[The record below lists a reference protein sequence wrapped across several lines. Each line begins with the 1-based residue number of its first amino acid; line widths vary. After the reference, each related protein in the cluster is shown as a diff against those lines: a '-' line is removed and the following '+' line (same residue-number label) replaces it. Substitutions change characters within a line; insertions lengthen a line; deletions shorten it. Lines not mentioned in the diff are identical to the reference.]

1 MDHLKAFENNGGQ
14 FLVSS
19 DQFHSKLRSI
29 KAFVFD
35 WDGVFTDGSKDHE
48 LQSSFNEADS
58 MGTNL
63 LRFCF
68 FLKHGNIPFT
78 SIISG
83 ENNKAAFTFVNRE
96 CFHGNYFKV
105 SNKIDAADH
114 LCKANNISINEIAF
128 VFDDVL
134 DLSIAQKCGLRI
146 FIPRKANPLFNEY
159 VIKNKLADYITA
171 SESGQY
177 AVREACELL
186 MGAYGLYDEVIKQRT
201 QFSDKYT
208 QYLALRKATA
218 PKHFTSTEGKISET
232 KI

>member
-1 MDHLKAFENNGGQ
+1 MDFLKTFENNGAK
-14 FLVSS
+14 LLMTPNE
-19 DQFHSKLRSI
+19 FHSKLQSI

-35 WDGVFTDGSKDHE
+35 WDGVFTDGGKDYE
-48 LQSSFNEADS
+48 LQSTFNEVDS

-68 FLKHGNIPFT
+68 FLKHGQIPFT

-83 ENNKAAFTFVNRE
+83 ETNKSAITFVNRE
-96 CFHGNYFKV
+96 CFHAHYFKV
-105 SNKIDAADH
+105 SNKTEAANH
-114 LCKANNISINEIAF
+114 LCKTYNISIGEIAF

-134 DLSIAQKCGLRI
+134 DLSIAQNCGLRI
-146 FIPRKANPLFNEY
+146 FIPRTANPLFNAY

-186 MGAYGLYDEVIKQRT
+186 MGTYGLFDEAIKQRV
-201 QFSDKYT
+201 QFSDKYNE
-208 QYLALRKATA
+208 YLKLRRATST
-218 PKHFTSTEGKISET
+218 KHFTSLEGIITEAKN
-232 KI
+232 